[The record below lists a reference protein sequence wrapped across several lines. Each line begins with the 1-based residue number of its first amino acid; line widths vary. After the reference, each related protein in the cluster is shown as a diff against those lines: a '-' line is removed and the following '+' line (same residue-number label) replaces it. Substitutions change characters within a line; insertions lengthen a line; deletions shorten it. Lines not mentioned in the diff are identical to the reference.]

1 MAGLVLT
8 ILIAPQLGFIS
19 LLLPIFPI
27 ILGIMGAV
35 GAAVDRPWAVA
46 LGNALFFG
54 WLLVAVFPLA

>member
-1 MAGLVLT
+1 
-8 ILIAPQLGFIS
+8 
-19 LLLPIFPI
+19 
-27 ILGIMGAV
+27 MGAV